1 MWVGTSVGAIL
12 VYRIPHLNGLPIV
25 NGKPILASDGHRGPV
40 RVILR
45 IRTKL
50 DISTAR
56 FDQFIS
62 DEERMNAQPQL
73 SHADQRPAQPISKKA
88 EHLEPKRLVDKSH
101 GRSSPAPVDMSKP
114 PPVSQIIKQL
124 ERKKS
129 NIVHVRPTGPQLRYT
144 DSESEAIDEE
154 RKEEVNDE
162 VNDDGGYEDASLIL
176 NEYLQAELVEDEQV
190 YDEVPTEDLS
200 DAMEDEEE
208 EDSMAVRRPRGNTVI
223 DPTRYEMQT
232 NSLDSRCAS
241 VFTLINEDPL
251 ESSARIQTKEQVDG
265 SFFVFTGGSGL
276 ANFRS
281 EQTQNS
287 LSLQS
292 RKQESFPSRDAMGN
306 LPCVLAYQL
315 PNM

>member
-1 MWVGTSVGAIL
+1 MLASRGNLWVGTSAGAIL
-12 VYRIPHLNGLPIV
+12 VYRIPHLNGLPII

-73 SHADQRPAQPISKKA
+73 GHAERRSAQPNSKKA
-88 EHLEPKRLVDKSH
+88 EHLEPKPLVQ

-124 ERKKS
+124 ERKKGS
-129 NIVHVRPTGPQLRYT
+129 VVHVRPTGPQLRYV
-144 DSESEAIDEE
+144 DSENEEDIPEANDDG
-154 RKEEVNDE
+154 EVN
-162 VNDDGGYEDASLIL
+162 DGGYEDASLIL
-176 NEYLQAELVEDEQV
+176 NEYTQAELVGDEQV

-200 DAMEDEEE
+200 DVMEQEEE
-208 EDSMAVRRPRGNTVI
+208 EEPIRRPRGDTVI
-223 DPTRYEMQT
+223 DPTRYEMDS

-251 ESSARIQTKEQVDG
+251 ESSAHMQTKDQVDG

-281 EQTQNS
+281 QNS
-287 LSLQS
+287 QNQ
-292 RKQESFPSRDAMGN
+292 KQESFPSRDAMGN
-306 LPCVLAYQL
+306 LPCVLAYQI